1 MIPYIQEFLSHTCLW
16 ERSCEGVFGCYAPHT
31 SIISGA
37 PSFVPRRRGVG
48 DPRPHQ
54 LVAPICLNEA
64 TAPTR
69 FGMEGAPKG
78 SAGPHASSLA
88 LTL

>member
-1 MIPYIQEFLSHTCLW
+1 ML
-16 ERSCEGVFGCYAPHT
+16 V
-31 SIISGA
+31 SGREA
-37 PSFVPRRRGVG
+37 VRGYLAATHLTRPSFLVHLALFLEGEGVG